1 MGDNMFGY
9 VRIYKPELKFKEYEL
24 YKGIY
29 CSLCKQ
35 LGRSYGIFSRFIL
48 NYDFTL
54 LSALL
59 LATKTE
65 ETEFIKSHCT
75 FCPVKKC
82 LTCKSQDSALEFAA
96 AISIITVYQK
106 IRDDFEDG
114 NFIDKLKSVFLYP
127 YFKAKYKKASM
138 RYPQISEDIS
148 NQMLMQ
154 KETENSNTSSIDLA
168 ADASAKSLGFI
179 ISSQFDKSAKEVAY
193 RFGYC
198 LGRFIYLCDAL
209 DDLEK
214 DKKNKNYNVIL
225 NNNHNISFNE
235 IRNNYAYLLEVT
247 ADELAK
253 AYELINFHRYK
264 SLLDNIIYYGLDE
277 AIAKVTRK
285 EEYNCEKP
293 V

>member
-214 DKKNKNYNVIL
+214 DKKNGNYNVIL

>member
-59 LATKTE
+59 LATKIE

-127 YFKAKYKKASM
+127 YFKAKYKKASK
-138 RYPQISEDIS
+138 RYPHISEDIS

-214 DKKNKNYNVIL
+214 DQKNENYNVIL

>member
-9 VRIYKPELKFKEYEL
+9 VRIYKPELKFKEYEM

-114 NFIDKLKSVFLYP
+114 DFIDKLKSVFLYP
-127 YFKAKYKKASM
+127 YFKAKYKKASK

-214 DKKNKNYNVIL
+214 DKKNGNYNVIL
-225 NNNHNISFNE
+225 NNNHSISFNE

>member
-96 AISIITVYQK
+96 AISRITVYQK
-106 IRDDFEDG
+106 SRDDFEDG

-127 YFKAKYKKASM
+127 YFKAKYKKASK

>member
-127 YFKAKYKKASM
+127 YFKAKYNKASK

-214 DKKNKNYNVIL
+214 DKKNGNYNVIL

-235 IRNNYAYLLEVT
+235 IRNNYSYLLEVT

>member
-114 NFIDKLKSVFLYP
+114 DFIDKLKSVFLYP

-214 DKKNKNYNVIL
+214 DKKNGNYNVIL

>member
-35 LGRSYGIFSRFIL
+35 LGKSYGIFSRFIL

-148 NQMLMQ
+148 NQLLMQ

-214 DKKNKNYNVIL
+214 DKKNGNYNVIL

-285 EEYNCEKP
+285 EEYNCEKS